1 MRRIAPYQRDTDSWV
16 QNAGWQPYMQ
26 VLRGA
31 VMLAKESDLV
41 KVEFRSREQ
50 SRMEPITYLNANIA
64 LADLAYGQQL
74 VLKTLVDEVISGV
87 NNPLLKNES
96 AKPILLTAR
105 SS

>member
-26 VLRGA
+26 VLRSA

-74 VLKTLVDEVISGV
+74 VFKTVDEVISGV
-87 NNPLLKNES
+87 YNPLLKMNLPS
-96 AKPILLTAR
+96 P
-105 SS
+105 SY

>member
-26 VLRGA
+26 VLRSA

-41 KVEFRSREQ
+41 KVEQSRGQ

-74 VLKTLVDEVISGV
+74 VFKTVDEVISGV
-87 NNPLLKNES
+87 YNPLLKMNLPS
-96 AKPILLTAR
+96 P
-105 SS
+105 SY

>member
-26 VLRGA
+26 VLRSA

-41 KVEFRSREQ
+41 KVEQSRGQ
-50 SRMEPITYLNANIA
+50 SRMEPITYLNAYIA